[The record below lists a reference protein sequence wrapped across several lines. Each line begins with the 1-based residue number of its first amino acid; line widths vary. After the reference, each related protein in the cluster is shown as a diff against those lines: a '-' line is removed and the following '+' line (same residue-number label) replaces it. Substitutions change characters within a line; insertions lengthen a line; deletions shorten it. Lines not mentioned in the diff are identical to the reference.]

1 MKRLRIST
9 YEAGGFLNFLLLDAR
24 PGSPETSARPVP
36 EGGVIFV
43 FNVLHHIIRGLAPKH
58 C

>member
-24 PGSPETSARPVP
+24 PGCPETSARPVP
-36 EGGVIFV
+36 EGV
-43 FNVLHHIIRGLAPKH
+43 
-58 C
+58 